1 MLVWL
6 ASWTLGFASMPKLE
20 VPGRTTY
27 SGSTGSSATLPLDGD
42 FSGVSCEIS
51 HNQKCNHMTSKA
63 RAIAGS
69 GQIWRYLAKCQ
80 KCFCGGKTG
89 KFNAARCGERL
100 EKHVGEACDGEAAGD
115 WAGKQWLCKEGLTC
129 TAGKCESPASP
140 SPAPSPPPPSPPPPA
155 PDMYAK
161 CCISAATP
169 GPPGCDPTTETC
181 DATQRCSDSTLD
193 KLEYFFADQ
202 RMCVEMCSGTWSDD
216 NADCYPPCVTY
227 DPSNPNCL
235 GV

>member
-100 EKHVGEACDGEAAGD
+100 EKHVS
-115 WAGKQWLCKEGLTC
+115 L
-129 TAGKCESPASP
+129 
-140 SPAPSPPPPSPPPPA
+140 
-155 PDMYAK
+155 
-161 CCISAATP
+161 
-169 GPPGCDPTTETC
+169 
-181 DATQRCSDSTLD
+181 
-193 KLEYFFADQ
+193 
-202 RMCVEMCSGTWSDD
+202 VSG
-216 NADCYPPCVTY
+216 
-227 DPSNPNCL
+227 
-235 GV
+235 GVD